1 MVLVHSID
9 LPRRLGD
16 IGLDDGPEH
25 VAKVLALHDALP
37 WKELALT
44 FALVNRLHERDKEP
58 EEIISGLIHGEEDLD
73 RDEAEA
79 VLSYV
84 GYTSTEFDRAWE
96 NHGVDCWVERNPCK
110 AVI

>member
-1 MVLVHSID
+1 MNAET
-9 LPRRLGD
+9 LPRRLND

-44 FALVNRLHERDKEP
+44 FALVNRLHEQDKSP

-84 GYTSTEFDRAWE
+84 GYDPTEFDRAWE
-96 NHGVDCWVERNPCK
+96 NHGVDCWAERNPCK